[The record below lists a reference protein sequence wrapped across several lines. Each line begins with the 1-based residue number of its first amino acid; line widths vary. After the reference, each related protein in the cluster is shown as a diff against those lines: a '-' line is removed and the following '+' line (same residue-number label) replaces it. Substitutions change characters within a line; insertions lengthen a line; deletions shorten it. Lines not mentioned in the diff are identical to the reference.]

1 MFEQD
6 LEAAQVDSDRTSD
19 ACGKPATFSSDR
31 FLIFLPIFLT
41 MIGSGVLFIFLGDQ
55 TYGIQ
60 FASAIAYTAATILYT
75 FSANRGM
82 QRYLFSCPYVRSQL
96 PRIATRHLAF
106 LAALFILTTAALQV
120 RPHLPHWWLI
130 ESGPRGMPPFI
141 VAVGVLCGSLLL
153 TEIMTNRSLLKR
165 AHAELDDLSQSNN
178 GSVLSGLQ

>member
-6 LEAAQVDSDRTSD
+6 LDAAQVDADRTSD
-19 ACGKPATFSSDR
+19 ACGEPATFSSDR

-41 MIGSGVLFIFLGDQ
+41 MILGSGVLFFYLGD
-55 TYGIQ
+55 TAYGIQ
-60 FASAIAYTAATILYT
+60 FASTIAYTAATILYT

-96 PRIATRHLAF
+96 PRIAIRHLAF
-106 LAALFILTTAALQV
+106 LTALFILITVALQV
-120 RPHLPHWWLI
+120 RPHLSHRWLA

-141 VAVGVLCGSLLL
+141 VALGILCGSLLL

-165 AHAELDDLSQSNN
+165 AHAEPDDSSQSNN
-178 GSVLSGLQ
+178 ENTPS

>member
-6 LEAAQVDSDRTSD
+6 LDAAQVDLDRTSD
-19 ACGKPATFSSDR
+19 ACGQPATFSSGR

-41 MIGSGVLFIFLGDQ
+41 MMPGSAVLFICFGDM

-60 FASAIAYTAATILYT
+60 FASIIAYTAATILYT

-96 PRIATRHLAF
+96 PRVAIRHIAF
-106 LAALFILTTAALQV
+106 LAALFILITAALQV
-120 RPHLPHWWLI
+120 RPHLSHWWLAPI
-130 ESGPRGMPPFI
+130 GPRGTPPLIDGVFI
-141 VAVGVLCGSLLL
+141 LCGSLLL

-165 AHAELDDLSQSNN
+165 AHAVPDDLSQSNN
-178 GSVLSGLQ
+178 GSVPT